1 MEGPKSASEKR
12 KGNPIDRNER
22 GRSRSRKRPQ
32 IQYAMTNLDSSLL
45 GALASANARRVKRDT
60 PLRADPHC
68 LARVACSRAEL
79 SEWLARHPEEPSQW
93 FAKEDLSQ

>member
-12 KGNPIDRNER
+12 KGNSIDRNETR
-22 GRSRSRKRPQ
+22 RSRLRKRPQ
-32 IQYAMTNLDSSLL
+32 INMLMTTLDSSLL
-45 GALASANARRVKRDT
+45 GAYASANARRVKRDT

-79 SEWLARHPEEPSQW
+79 SEWLARHPEEPVAREDVSQ
-93 FAKEDLSQ
+93 